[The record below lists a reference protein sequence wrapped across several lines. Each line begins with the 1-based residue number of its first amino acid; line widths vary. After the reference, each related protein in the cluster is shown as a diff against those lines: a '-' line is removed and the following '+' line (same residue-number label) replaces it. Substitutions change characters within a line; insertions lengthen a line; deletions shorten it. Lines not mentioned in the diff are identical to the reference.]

1 MLLYLKIKMK
11 YDIIISYIYL
21 LHVQSFRIK
30 EFDDAIQEDHLD
42 ILQIR
47 KLCFAG
53 KLNLDRA
60 FIKKQLILTLSDQ
73 YFIDYLIHIF
83 RV

>member
-1 MLLYLKIKMK
+1 MK

-60 FIKKQLILTLSDQ
+60 FIKMQLIFPSDQ

>member
-1 MLLYLKIKMK
+1 MK

-60 FIKKQLILTLSDQ
+60 FIKMQLILTL
-73 YFIDYLIHIF
+73 YLLPINTLLIT
-83 RV
+83 

>member
-1 MLLYLKIKMK
+1 MK

-21 LHVQSFRIK
+21 LHDQSFRIK

-60 FIKKQLILTLSDQ
+60 FIKMQLIFPSDQ